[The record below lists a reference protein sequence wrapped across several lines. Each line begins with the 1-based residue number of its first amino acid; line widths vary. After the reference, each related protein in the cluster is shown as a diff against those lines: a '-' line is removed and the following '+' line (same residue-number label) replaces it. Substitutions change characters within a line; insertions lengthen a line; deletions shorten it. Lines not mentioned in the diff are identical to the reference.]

1 MSQDNQFR
9 APAGWYPDPLG
20 LPQLR
25 WWNNHGW
32 TEQVSAAPE
41 PVAVQEARYAW
52 MEDEPP
58 VETAFA
64 AAADRGPVPPQ
75 AQSAPSLNQLEGP
88 RAFSKVDEP
97 SMWTGSQ
104 APAAPAAPATPAANS
119 FYNAP
124 QPIAAPQPP
133 QAAASTPAPPPY
145 WDVDDDSRP
154 APSVLPEDLKFWPGT
169 NPAELRR
176 LAREQSANGSQQ

>member
-1 MSQDNQFR
+1 VSQDNQFR

-58 VETAFA
+58 V
-64 AAADRGPVPPQ
+64 
-75 AQSAPSLNQLEGP
+75 
-88 RAFSKVDEP
+88 
-97 SMWTGSQ
+97 
-104 APAAPAAPATPAANS
+104 
-119 FYNAP
+119 
-124 QPIAAPQPP
+124 
-133 QAAASTPAPPPY
+133 
-145 WDVDDDSRP
+145 
-154 APSVLPEDLKFWPGT
+154 
-169 NPAELRR
+169 
-176 LAREQSANGSQQ
+176 

>member
-1 MSQDNQFR
+1 VSQDNQFR

-32 TEQVSAAPE
+32 TEQVSANPE
-41 PVAVQEARYAW
+41 PVVVQEARYAW

-58 VETAFA
+58 VASA
-64 AAADRGPVPPQ
+64 YADAVERTPVPPQ
-75 AQSAPSLNQLEGP
+75 APHAKSLNELEGP
-88 RAFSKVDEP
+88 RAVSKVDEP
-97 SMWTGSQ
+97 SMWNSSLQ
-104 APAAPAAPATPAANS
+104 AAPAIPAAAPLNS
-119 FYNAP
+119 SP
-124 QPIAAPQPP
+124 QPIEAAPPT
-133 QAAASTPAPPPY
+133 QAVAPTPPPF
-145 WDVDDDSRP
+145 WDADDDRRP

-176 LAREQSANGSQQ
+176 LAREQAAAEAQQ

>member
-58 VETAFA
+58 VATAYAEASERGA
-64 AAADRGPVPPQ
+64 APTQTPAAT
-75 AQSAPSLNQLEGP
+75 SLNQLEGP
-88 RAFSKVDEP
+88 RAFSKIDEP
-97 SMWTGSQ
+97 SMWDASAAT
-104 APAAPAAPATPAANS
+104 AAPAAPVAPAATS
-119 FYNAP
+119 IYSSP
-124 QPIAAPQPP
+124 QPIAAPQTAQPTGATPP
-133 QAAASTPAPPPY
+133 PPPY

-176 LAREQSANGSQQ
+176 RAREQSASEFQQ

>member
-58 VETAFA
+58 VATAYA
-64 AAADRGPVPPQ
+64 DAVDRGAVPPQ
-75 AQSAPSLNQLEGP
+75 TLPASSLNQLEGP
-88 RAFSKVDEP
+88 RPFSKVDEP
-97 SMWTGSQ
+97 SMWSGASAAA
-104 APAAPAAPATPAANS
+104 APAAPAAPVHS
-119 FYNAP
+119 AP
-124 QPIAAPQPP
+124 QPIAAAPPTQPVAP
-133 QAAASTPAPPPY
+133 TPPPPY
-145 WDVDDDSRP
+145 WDADDDHRP

-176 LAREQSANGSQQ
+176 LAREQAANEIQH